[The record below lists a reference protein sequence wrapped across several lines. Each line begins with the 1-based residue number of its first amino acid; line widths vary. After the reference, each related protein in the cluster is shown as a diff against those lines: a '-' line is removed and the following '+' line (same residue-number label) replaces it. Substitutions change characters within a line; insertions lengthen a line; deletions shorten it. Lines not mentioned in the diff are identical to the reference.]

1 MPPEIYR
8 WIDWVWMLVGIC
20 WLIGAIRSKPVAR
33 RERWPVRV
41 FHVAIL
47 AIALGLLFSQSSRI
61 GPLAERFVPEDRRL
75 AWVGLGVTV
84 AGCAFALWARLVLGR
99 NWSAAVSVKQHH
111 ELIRSGPYAIVRHP
125 IYSGLLLGIMGTAL
139 ALGEVRGL
147 AALALAFAAW
157 FTKARR
163 EERFLVEQFDGAYVS
178 YRQKVKRLIPFV
190 L

>member
-1 MPPEIYR
+1 MPPDAYR
-8 WIDWVWMLVGIC
+8 WVNWVWILVGIC

-33 RERWPVRV
+33 RETWPARV

-61 GPLAERFVPEDRRL
+61 GPLADRFLPEHRWL
-75 AWVGLGVTV
+75 AWVGLCVTV
-84 AGCAFALWARLVLGR
+84 AGCAFALWARVMLGG
-99 NWSAAVSVKQHH
+99 NWSAAVTIKQSH

-125 IYSGLLLGIMGTAL
+125 IYSGLLLGIIGTAL

-157 FTKARR
+157 LVKARR

-178 YRQKVKRLIPFV
+178 YRQKVKRLVPFV